1 MRKTPGLRLGG
12 PLAVLILVL
21 DQVSKWLMVHH
32 VMDPPRVI
40 EVTPFFNLRLAWNPG
55 VAFSMFA
62 NSPELILGVSFA
74 VVCLLGYWLVKADTR
89 RGMAGLG
96 LMIGGAVGNMADRFS
111 YGAVVDFLDVHAAG
125 YHWPTFNVADSA
137 ICIGA
142 GLLMA
147 DALFQHRET
156 TS

>member
-1 MRKTPGLRLGG
+1 MLKTAGLRLGG

-21 DQVSKWLMVHH
+21 DQVSKWLMVHQ
-32 VMDPPRVI
+32 VMTPPRLI
-40 EVTPFFNLRLAWNPG
+40 EVTPFFNLRLAWNTG
-55 VAFSMFA
+55 AAFSMFA
-62 NSPELILGVSFA
+62 NSPELILGVSF
-74 VVCLLGYWLVKADTR
+74 VMVCFLGYWLVKADTR
-89 RGMAGLG
+89 WSMAGLG
-96 LMIGGAVGNMADRFS
+96 LMIGGAIGNMADRFS

-147 DALFQHRET
+147 DALFQRRET